1 MGKSEKHIA
10 ALKAALEKKRAED
23 VLTKHLKIYEAQT
36 LTDKNSRTLVKIM
49 QLLEIIQGPDALK
62 VDSDGHVLQRIEKL
76 KKRYLRRL
84 AKLAKWSD
92 APEMERV
99 PSYHA
104 LRSRALPRLSQPQQQ
119 QQVRRPLPPPGPS
132 EPLRQSSR
140 LSNTFIPEEKPE
152 EDDNEI
158 EEEGGE
164 EEVVEEEVVEEEV
177 VEEEEIGEEEV
188 GEEAVLMDEEA

>member
-23 VLTKHLKIYEAQT
+23 VSTKHLKIYEAQT

-104 LRSRALPRLSQPQQQ
+104 LRSRALPRLSQQPQQ

-164 EEVVEEEVVEEEV
+164 EEEVGEEEVVEEEV
-177 VEEEEIGEEEV
+177 VEEEEV
-188 GEEAVLMDEEA
+188 GEAAVLMDEDA

>member
-119 QQVRRPLPPPGPS
+119 QVRRPLPPPGPS

-152 EDDNEI
+152 DDDNEI

-177 VEEEEIGEEEV
+177 VEEEVVEEEGV

>member
-10 ALKAALEKKRAED
+10 ALKAALEKRKAED
-23 VLTKHLKIYEAQT
+23 AITKHLKIYEAQT

-62 VDSDGHVLQRIEKL
+62 VDPDGHVLQRIEKL

-152 EDDNEI
+152 LAEDDEEI
-158 EEEGGE
+158 EEE
-164 EEVVEEEVVEEEV
+164 
-177 VEEEEIGEEEV
+177 
-188 GEEAVLMDEEA
+188 